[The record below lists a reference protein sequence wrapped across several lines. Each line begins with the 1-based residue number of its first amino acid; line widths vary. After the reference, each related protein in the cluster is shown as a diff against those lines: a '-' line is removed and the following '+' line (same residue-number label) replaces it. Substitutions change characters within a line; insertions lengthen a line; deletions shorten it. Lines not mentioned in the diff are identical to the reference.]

1 MIHDFEKFRQA
12 VSAGEIRLR
21 ADSAKV
27 LRLVLFSG
35 EFGGTRLRSTT
46 RALFWLMGVLTAA
59 GYATWGYLLF
69 AGHLVSM
76 ALAFVFAVI
85 FWKNLLMLATGF
97 VRDIALREDGFL
109 NAALD
114 AGILET
120 ESASPPPGVARSGEE
135 SPREKSPNDEPYSAE
150 IKAIEEALASR
161 PADGK
166 LLYDLAVTCLTKGD
180 MDRAL
185 DAYNRLSLVDDR
197 LAGKLHDLIVRVG
210 P

>member
-76 ALAFVFAVI
+76 ALAFAFAVI

-97 VRDIALREDGFL
+97 VRDIALREAGFL

-120 ESASPPPGVARSGEE
+120 ESASPPPSVAPSREE
-135 SPREKSPNDEPYSAE
+135 SLNDESYSAE